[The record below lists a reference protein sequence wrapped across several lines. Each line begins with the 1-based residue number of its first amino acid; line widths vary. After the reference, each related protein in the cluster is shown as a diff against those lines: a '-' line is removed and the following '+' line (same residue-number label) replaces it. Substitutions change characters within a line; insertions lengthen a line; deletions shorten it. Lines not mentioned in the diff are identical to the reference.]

1 MLLEFAITNFRSVK
15 NRQVMSFRSSS
26 NSQKKDHPENLT
38 NFPQKQY
45 DGNVIKTGIVYGA
58 NAAGKSNFL
67 IAFQA
72 LQDLVV
78 NSDKLKLDKPIPAYD
93 PFLLDNTSRHLPTI
107 FEIEFV
113 AKDRKRY
120 FYEISIEKFRVLKE
134 ELSIYPDPDERKT
147 VRKAI
152 HFSRKAGESIIFEKS
167 YRGKRDFALNDNQ
180 MLLSQ
185 AGLNSIPSLSEP
197 YRFFSTFFFNAPA
210 YSSDFDEIMLAFAEK
225 LLSNDAENI
234 ASSNAI
240 NSIIRAADT
249 GISRIFT
256 QDIGEGKI
264 VLPDDMPEEERQ
276 KLFNRFK
283 RRIKTVHPIFENGIE
298 VGEEI
303 FDLRREST
311 GTKKLLGLASYV
323 VDALHDGSVIVV
335 DELDKNLHPLLTRM
349 IIRLFNN
356 PDFNKKNA
364 QLIFSTHDI
373 SLIDRD
379 LFRLDQIFIADKNE
393 EGASNISRLS
403 DFKGITKVKTLQK
416 WYTLGM
422 FKGIPAINDY
432 EIDLYDDNIV
442 PDEKYR
448 SVYQNR
454 L

>member
-15 NRQVMSFRSSS
+15 NRQVINFRASS
-26 NSQKKDHPENLT
+26 NSQKKDLPENLT

-67 IAFQA
+67 TAFQV
-72 LQDLVV
+72 LEDLVI

-93 PFLLDNTSRHLPTI
+93 PFLLDSTSRHLPTI

-113 AKDRKRY
+113 AKDKKRY
-120 FYEISIEKFRVLKE
+120 FYEVSLEKFRVQKE
-134 ELSIYPDPDERKT
+134 ELSVYPEDRKT

-152 HFSRKAGESIIFEKS
+152 LFSRKADDPIIFGES
-167 YRGKRDFALNDNQ
+167 YRGKRDFSLNENQ
-180 MLLSQ
+180 LLLSQ
-185 AGLNSIPSLSEP
+185 AGLNSLPSLSEP

-225 LLSNDAENI
+225 MLAHDTENI
-234 ASSNAI
+234 AFSKAI

-256 QDIGEGKI
+256 QDIGEGRI
-264 VLPDDMPEEERQ
+264 ILPDDMPEEERQ
-276 KLFNRFK
+276 KLLNRFK
-283 RRIKTVHPIFENGIE
+283 RRIKTVHPVFEDGRE

-303 FDLRREST
+303 FDLRKEST

-323 VDALHDGSVIVV
+323 VDALHDGSVVIV

-349 IIRLFNN
+349 IVRLFNN
-356 PDFNKKNA
+356 PDFNKTSA

-379 LFRLDQIFIADKNE
+379 LLRLDQIFIADKNM
-393 EGASNISRLS
+393 EGVSNISRLS
-403 DFKGITKVKTLQK
+403 DFKGITKVKSLQK

-432 EIDLYDDNIV
+432 EIDL
-442 PDEKYR
+442 
-448 SVYQNR
+448 
-454 L
+454 